1 MTYTISQAHH
11 SPNKQSRDG
20 QAINM
25 VVMHATIGGFAGSV
39 EWLCD
44 PKSEVSS
51 HYVVSKTGEIDQ
63 LVADEDEAWHAGKA
77 AWAGHT
83 NINQRSIGVELENL
97 EGMELPDGSHHGV
110 DPYPA
115 VQIDA
120 ALWLCSQL
128 IAKYHIARGMFVR
141 HLDVATPPGRKTDPA
156 HFPWDSFVSVLY
168 SKPSPPPPAAP
179 APLTNASPLIASARA
194 TQAQCVAAILKHP
207 NGDYDQYDVASVV
220 RSYFAY
226 SAGLDPLIA
235 IAQMCHET
243 AYMSSNWASRD
254 HHNPA
259 GIGITGAK
267 GVGLS
272 FANWELGVRAHVG
285 RLLAYALRQGT
296 GSAGQQVL
304 VDNALALRGL
314 PVAYRGSAPTLGGLN
329 TRWAPSLT
337 YTDRVIAIGNQIIG
351 AAL

>member
-1 MTYTISQAHH
+1 MSYTISQAHH

-20 QAINM
+20 QAIDM
-25 VVMHATIGGFAGSV
+25 VVMHATVGGFAGSV

-63 LVADEDEAWHAGKA
+63 LVADADEAWHAGKA

-141 HLDVATPPGRKTDPA
+141 HLDVATPAGRKTDPA

-179 APLTNASPLIASARA
+179 AALSNASPLIAPARA
-194 TQAQCVAAILKHP
+194 TQAQCVAYITRKP
-207 NGDYDQYDVASVV
+207 TGVYTRGDVASIV

-226 SAGLDPLIA
+226 ATGLDPLIA
-235 IAQMCHET
+235 IAQMIHET
-243 AYMSSNWASRD
+243 GNLTSAWSQPPHR
-254 HHNPA
+254 NPA
-259 GIGITGAK
+259 GIGVNGMK

-272 FANWELGVRAHVG
+272 YDTWEKAVASHIG
-285 RLLAYALRQGT
+285 RLLAYALPIGQGT
-296 GSAGQQVL
+296 ADEQQL
-304 VDNALALRGL
+304 ITGALHDRALPTPFRGI
-314 PVAYRGSAPTLGGLN
+314 APTLAGLN
-329 TRWAPSLT
+329 GRWAT
-337 YTDRVIAIGNQIIG
+337 GQDYADAIARVGNAIMGP
-351 AAL
+351 L